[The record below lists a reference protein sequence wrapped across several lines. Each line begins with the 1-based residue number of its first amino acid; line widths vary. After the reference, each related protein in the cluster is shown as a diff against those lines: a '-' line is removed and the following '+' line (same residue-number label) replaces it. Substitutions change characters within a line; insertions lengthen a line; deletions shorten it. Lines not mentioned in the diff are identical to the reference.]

1 MAALEVEE
9 AAEAMKLQRRAF
21 PATAARGR
29 SRRLRQRAQPGAQ
42 DALPIPRLKR
52 LGQKR

>member
-9 AAEAMKLQRRAF
+9 AAEPMKLHRRAF
-21 PATAARGR
+21 PAMAARGP

-42 DALPIPRLKR
+42 DALPIPQPRRLAPKR
-52 LGQKR
+52 